1 MFLLDRVT
9 TLPKDY
15 RNITKTLPDKLIK
28 KPNITKRLPKPYRNL
43 TKTLP
48 SNTYPRFTQ
57 HVPTIQPKHT
67 HNSPNMY
74 PQFTQTPLQRYSLL
88 FIELKIRKPEIKLRL
103 LIIRLVF

>member
-28 KPNITKRLPKPYRNL
+28 KPNVTKTLPQPYQKI

-48 SNTYPRFTQ
+48 SKR
-57 HVPTIQPKHT
+57 T
-67 HNSPNMY
+67 HK
-74 PQFTQTPLQRYSLL
+74 SLKRHHSDL
-88 FIELKIRKPEIKLRL
+88 CYYLLSWKIKLRL
-103 LIIRLVF
+103 LIIRLGFQNTRI